1 MVLIYKNKTL
11 KKKKLLFFPL
21 IYFALCLHFSNASP
35 KINLSKE
42 VSVTEASLVFI
53 IKRDSTFQRRYEVIL
68 NTYSR
73 SNYTEALS
81 EILEL
86 EDSYQS
92 KLDYKNLYLLYSLKA
107 NIYNKTNNHSRAL
120 ENFKKALK
128 NLLILKN
135 SKIENNQTIK
145 FNKEI
150 AKTYLSIGSS
160 FYRNSNRDS
169 AKFYYLKVDGFT
181 DLNNENQETKALSYI
196 NLSGIYEQDSIF
208 DKAINYAEKAIEIN
222 RKINFKLNQASAK
235 NNLGNIYLSMG
246 DFEKAKEIYNEG
258 INLIK
263 NDKSPNAIRYKAK
276 LYYNLAWAMRNLKDY
291 KAYDFQEISYEIED
305 GIRDK
310 EIKRMVEEITT
321 KNNVEDVK
329 RIEENKRLIAQRTFT
344 IYGIGSFVIIISLLY
359 FLNFYK
365 LKQKNLS
372 LELSQTQLLQN
383 QNIEKIKSESQIR
396 ILNATIDGKE
406 TERKEIAETLHDS
419 VSALLS
425 SANLHLMATNQY
437 FNGNTPLEISKTQEI
452 IKEASQ
458 KIRDLSHT
466 LVSSVL
472 LKFGLNFAVKDLA
485 AKYSNSNLNIE
496 TETHNIRRYEQNFE
510 IKIYNI
516 IQEFLNNILKHSKAK
531 NTVIKLQEKEGAI
544 VLQIS
549 DDGVGFDT
557 SKITNKDGLGLNQ
570 IEARIHVLKGNFSI
584 DSKIDEGTSIII
596 KVPVLERTTVNHV

>member
-42 VSVTEASLVFI
+42 VSITEASLVFI